1 MLKISFE
8 MILDELEQEQPE
20 PQFELGD
27 DLLFTGVQLYERGV
41 KNLSPDNPGAFPMRS
56 RADAAYFLA
65 LPWLATALILA
76 SMVAGSPM

>member
-27 DLLFTGVQLYERGV
+27 DLLFTGVQLY
-41 KNLSPDNPGAFPMRS
+41 
-56 RADAAYFLA
+56 
-65 LPWLATALILA
+65 
-76 SMVAGSPM
+76 